1 MKGTISL
8 QKGAVEDDS
17 AEVDPLEA
25 FMSELDATDAYVP
38 QESLNDLRSSGAS
51 HHHQQT
57 VGNGNTITL
66 DELMSMT
73 VSSHGGEG
81 WESDAN
87 SHAADDT
94 DDESASE
101 ETLNKDRQDFMK
113 AIRTM
118 HGTVNKAD
126 VKDLESPNN
135 ISGDSTPP
143 PDGVSVEP
151 TSLGNDINGT
161 LKQSAADAS
170 VDEDA
175 AKDSKKTEKQLGRMW
190 ASEGDVMEEHERE
203 VR

>member
-8 QKGAVEDDS
+8 QKRTVEDDR

-38 QESLNDLRSSGAS
+38 QESLNDLRSSDAS

-94 DDESASE
+94 DDESTSD
-101 ETLNKDRQDFMK
+101 ETLDKDRQDFMK

-126 VKDLESPNN
+126 VKELESPKNM
-135 ISGDSTPP
+135 SGDNTPP

-151 TSLGNDINGT
+151 TSLGNDINDT
-161 LKQSAADAS
+161 LKQSAANAS
-170 VDEDA
+170 VDKDT
-175 AKDSKKTEKQLGRMW
+175 AKDRNKTEKQLGRMW
-190 ASEGDVMEEHERE
+190 ASEGDVMEERERE